1 MPRGGR
7 RNGKPGQAYS
17 NRTDMNT
24 SKIAE
29 YTGQQYGKAT
39 AQRDAQRA
47 MPVQAP
53 PGPPAPQTPPAAQ
66 APGPAPGSLGELL
79 GPTARPDEP
88 LTHGAPFGPGPG
100 PAAPA
105 TNPDQAAVDRLRLL
119 YRQTGLP
126 SLGRLLEAVDE

>member
-39 AQRDAQRA
+39 QQRDAQRA

-53 PGPPAPQTPPAAQ
+53 PGPPAPQTPQAAQ

-100 PAAPA
+100 PAPSM
-105 TNPDQAAVDRLRLL
+105 TDPDTDALDRLRIL
-119 YRQTGLP
+119 YKMSGSP
-126 SLGRLLEAVDE
+126 ALGRLIEAAE